1 MTESQA
7 RSGLPGLMQILKRRW
22 WYVATL
28 PPAALFVALLL
39 AFGVQPKYRST
50 ATIILEAS
58 SIQSDLIHATVTTYA
73 DQQIEIVQG
82 RVLTPST
89 LTTLVR
95 ENDPYPRRT
104 DWSEERKV
112 QELLAQV
119 QIERVDAVTLK
130 RLDKSNAF
138 SLHYLNPDP
147 KLAADT
153 VRRLANLFLTY
164 HQAHRTETAGE
175 ATAFLADRAKA
186 VTDELQA
193 LDAQYSQLQAQRGG
207 ASPDSSDRNRSAL
220 EQAERSLY
228 DAQTQLRDAEER
240 ESLLAIQLKGLS
252 PTLMAKSGASSGD
265 MANVATVRALLAE
278 AEQKYTPEHPDVIR
292 LKRALQTLIAQGGAV
307 SGGTM
312 VPDNPEYLRVA
323 SQLSA
328 AQRTVAALRASVGQ
342 ARAEISRYQ
351 GLIQVAPTAEREFA
365 QLTRRRNV
373 LQGQFQEIQAKLSEA
388 QLGQLFETEQ
398 RGEHFS
404 LVRQPQVASRPAVPN
419 RPGTILLG
427 LLLGVALCVAAIAI
441 AESTDQTIRV
451 GDVSTIPGLPLL
463 GYIPPIIGASEMRHV
478 ARARLGLYFA
488 YAVAALIVAYA
499 IVT

>member
-7 RSGLPGLMQILKRRW
+7 QSGLPGLKQILRRRW

-28 PPAALFVALLL
+28 LPATLFVALLL
-39 AFGVQPKYRST
+39 AFGVQAKYRST

-58 SIQSDLIHATVTTYA
+58 SIQTDLISATVTTYA

-82 RVLTPST
+82 RVLTPVT
-89 LTTLVR
+89 LTRLVH
-95 ENDPYPRRT
+95 EFDPYPKRT
-104 DWSEERKV
+104 DWSVERKV
-112 QELLAQV
+112 QELLGHV
-119 QIERVDAVTLK
+119 QLERVDAVTLK

-153 VRRLANLFLTY
+153 ARRLADLFLSY
-164 HQAHRTETAGE
+164 HQAHRTEAAGE
-175 ATAFLADRAKA
+175 ATAFLSDRAKA
-186 VTDELQA
+186 VTEELQA
-193 LDAQYSQLQAQRGG
+193 LDTQYSQLQSQRGG
-207 ASPDSSDRNRSAL
+207 ASPDSADRNRAAL
-220 EQAERSLY
+220 ERAERELY
-228 DAQTQLRDAEER
+228 DAQTQLREAEER

-252 PTLMAKSGASSGD
+252 PTLMAKTGESSGD

-278 AEQKYTPEHPDVIR
+278 AEQKYTPEHPDVLR

-307 SGGTM
+307 NEGTM

-323 SQLSA
+323 SQLSS
-328 AQRTVAALRASVGQ
+328 AQRAVAALRASVGQ
-342 ARAEISRYQ
+342 ARAEISRYS

-373 LQGQFQEIQAKLSEA
+373 LQEQFQDIQAKLREA

-398 RGEHFS
+398 RGERFT
-404 LVRQPQVASRPAVPN
+404 LVREPMVANQPAVPN
-419 RPGTILLG
+419 RPGIILLG
-427 LLLGVALCVAAIAI
+427 LILGAGLCIAAIAI
-441 AESTDQTIRV
+441 AESSDRTIRV
-451 GDVSTIPGLPLL
+451 GDVSSIPGLPLL
-463 GYIPPIIGASEMRHV
+463 GYIPPIPVRSEMRHGV
-478 ARARLGLYFA
+478 RVRLGLYLA